1 MLKCTLSNDS
11 LRFLRCHNLGFS
23 RNRYRPLSFL
33 LFTLYSTNAS
43 MKWELN
49 SGSRKSHTKCWQ
61 STLNQANY
69 KLGCAKLSA
78 SAVLK
83 IQILLI
89 KTIDTKFVLEN
100 SHLFYVVLTYKAIK
114 VMKIKM
120 ICMKNLFHC
129 KSFHFIIQYSLWMK
143 SNTI

>member
-1 MLKCTLSNDS
+1 MRIK
-11 LRFLRCHNLGFS
+11 LRF
-23 RNRYRPLSFL
+23 
-33 LFTLYSTNAS
+33 
-43 MKWELN
+43 KE
-49 SGSRKSHTKCWQ
+49 KSHKMLTVYIKSGQ
-61 STLNQANY
+61 L
-69 KLGCAKLSA
+69 KLGCAKLST

-114 VMKIKM
+114 VVKIKM

-129 KSFHFIIQYSLWMK
+129 KIFHFIIQYSLWMK

>member
-1 MLKCTLSNDS
+1 MRIK
-11 LRFLRCHNLGFS
+11 LRF
-23 RNRYRPLSFL
+23 
-33 LFTLYSTNAS
+33 
-43 MKWELN
+43 KE
-49 SGSRKSHTKCWQ
+49 KSHKMLTVY
-61 STLNQANY
+61 TLNQANY

-100 SHLFYVVLTYKAIK
+100 SHLFYVVVTYKAIK
-114 VMKIKM
+114 VMKIKI

-129 KSFHFIIQYSLWMK
+129 KSFHFIIQYSL
-143 SNTI
+143 